1 MLLAVRQA
9 DAAFGV
15 QSAGGLVVE
24 GGPEGARLSRPDGTA
39 VAVALP
45 AGGEVD
51 GVADVGR
58 GWLLTGTAPAPDG
71 GRRLWLL
78 TDSSGA
84 GREIEPPAPAAF
96 ASQRRPV
103 PLVERAELVGL
114 AWLEG
119 SAAGGMGVRAAAWEN
134 GRWSEAEWVARPGP
148 GSQMALGGV
157 VLEDGSWLLVWSAF
171 DGLDDEVVSARRVAG
186 SWDKPRRLAR
196 DNRVPDITPAVAA
209 TADGAVAAWS
219 RYDGHGYSLVRALWD
234 GRRWR
239 ELPGALRA
247 GLYPE
252 FHGSAASPALLFF
265 DARRSAWTALE
276 LDGQGRMRRRAEA
289 AGPASDEPPLVEV
302 GAAGVRLRAPGS
314 KQVFAAGWSSPQ

>member
-1 MLLAVRQA
+1 
-9 DAAFGV
+9 
-15 QSAGGLVVE
+15 
-24 GGPEGARLSRPDGTA
+24 
-39 VAVALP
+39 
-45 AGGEVD
+45 
-51 GVADVGR
+51 VADMDGR
-58 GWLLTGTAPAPDG
+58 WLVSGTAPAPSG

-78 TDSSGA
+78 TDASGA
-84 GREIEPPAPAAF
+84 VRELDAPPPAAF

-103 PLVERAELVGL
+103 PLVKGGELVGL

-148 GSQMALGGV
+148 GSQMALAGV

-171 DGLDDEVVSARRVAG
+171 DGQDEVVSARRVAG
-186 SWDKPRRLAR
+186 AWDKPRRLAG

-209 TADGAVAAWS
+209 TEDGAVAAWS

-234 GRRWR
+234 GQRWR
-239 ELPGALRA
+239 ELPGGERA

-276 LDGQGRMRRRAEA
+276 LDGQGRVRRLAEA
-289 AGPASDEPPLVEV
+289 AGPASDEPPLVEI
-302 GAAGVRLRAPGS
+302 GGDGVRLRAAGA
-314 KQVFAAGWSSPQ
+314 KQVFAAGWSSPR